1 MQRGSGA
8 AGVQP
13 FVCRPATRRSACR
26 RSVKGGGGQR
36 AQSEE
41 YWIKQAEKQEAAE
54 ASKHASREAT
64 VRRNLLALR
73 QAARDLDTQK
83 EAVQYKMEQELA
95 KRRQQMDAEQQVGRR
110 GKGETGR

>member
-1 MQRGSGA
+1 
-8 AGVQP
+8 
-13 FVCRPATRRSACR
+13 
-26 RSVKGGGGQR
+26 
-36 AQSEE
+36 
-41 YWIKQAEKQEAAE
+41 
-54 ASKHASREAT
+54 